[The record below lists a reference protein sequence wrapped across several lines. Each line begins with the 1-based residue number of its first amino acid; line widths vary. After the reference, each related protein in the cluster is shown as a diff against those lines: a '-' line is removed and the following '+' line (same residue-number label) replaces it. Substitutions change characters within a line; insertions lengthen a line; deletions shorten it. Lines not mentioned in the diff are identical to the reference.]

1 MSKILITILKKENN
15 IENGWKVIKYNTI
28 NSEIEKDYLKF
39 KKGIIKN
46 FDLKLKNRKT
56 IKKTN
61 ILMTIE
67 DLINKKNEYISIII
81 NDNFE
86 IEKKETMLELIFN
99 EW

>member
-15 IENGWKVIKYNTI
+15 IENGWKVINYNTI